1 MSISP
6 MWIVIL
12 SQISHTGDK
21 TIIVASFCKSKSLR
35 AQAPLNMRRTP
46 DSLSHSLFTICPKTG
61 MSKWKQND
69 KNIWRR
75 YLDSSMFG
83 SRHSP
88 PCIHLPV
95 DNLRPSSGSEIISF
109 STRRRNRSQ
118 ILHHNSP
125 AEGFSHHEARKFK
138 SLIYTA
144 RFHCKST
151 SARFSSES
159 CDMSTATHDTMETRC
174 EGQSYQ
180 IQRLS
185 PQWRHQ
191 SFLTSLSIL
200 WFSWNKLSS
209 LSINILQVGNW
220 IGLTHFGTVYNLSS
234 KFLTLNLIFKL
245 VWPNYTLYLSCLFSQ

>member
-1 MSISP
+1 

-35 AQAPLNMRRTP
+35 AQAPLICVGRQIHFRI
-46 DSLSHSLFTICPKTG
+46 LFLQSVQRLGC
-61 MSKWKQND
+61 QNENKMTKIYGEGTWIRPCSGRD
-69 KNIWRR
+69 PP
-75 YLDSSMFG
+75 
-83 SRHSP
+83 P

-95 DNLRPSSGSEIISF
+95 DNLRPSSGLEIISF

-144 RFHCKST
+144 CFHCKST

-159 CDMSTATHDTMETRC
+159 CDMSTATRDTMETQC

-220 IGLTHFGTVYNLSS
+220 IGLTHFGTVYICPASFWL
-234 KFLTLNLIFKL
+234 
-245 VWPNYTLYLSCLFSQ
+245 